1 MNNQN
6 NENEPL
12 ELPVGLTMA
21 LAGNAH
27 AFKNF
32 SMLPIEEQNA
42 LIQRA
47 WSVQSRADMWAIVK
61 DLESRG

>member
-1 MNNQN
+1 MNGQN

-12 ELPVGLTMA
+12 EIPVGLSMA

-32 SMLPIEEQNA
+32 SNLTIEEQNVM
-42 LIQRA
+42 IQRA
-47 WSVQSRADMWAIVK
+47 WNVQSRADIWAIIK
-61 DLESRG
+61 ELESRG